1 MQPNQKSMNSLDTQH
16 NHDKSW
22 VSKTDLIRFIRCPY
36 GFYVLDKGLVDFEDT
51 INEYQSTLIEQGVA
65 FQSAI
70 EAETKPLPE
79 PIELDRLFSEQSVR
93 LFSLP
98 LLKNPELR
106 IMGKP
111 DAVDTHKGQLL
122 PVEIKSH
129 KDVQLSD
136 ELELA
141 FYWMLLQPYRTK
153 NTSPRGFLL
162 LRRNGVVEQVEVPLR
177 SAHFERVQ
185 QSIEQVR
192 YARINGVRPRMC
204 GCPICSGP
212 MLDEIR
218 RSTLANKD
226 VSLIW
231 GIGWQY
237 ARCLEEMGISTYEH
251 LLETDTDS
259 IVEGLRRYNY
269 HLSANQVNGWKHH
282 AKSFSIGRPVL
293 FGEPF
298 SHHDSFLALDLEYDP
313 ESTIWLIGICLMR
326 SGKRTYYFLWADSPK
341 QEKVILNE
349 LYETIQQ
356 NPSLPIVT
364 WSGTSA
370 DIPQIRKATE
380 RHKLSGLLEILESNH
395 LDLFQATLRS
405 LRFPMASLSIDEVAR
420 FFGLPR
426 LSSISSGLQAQMIY
440 RRFCN
445 SRDEAERIELKN
457 SLIEYNRD
465 DLAAVI
471 GIKERLV
478 ELSH

>member
-1 MQPNQKSMNSLDTQH
+1 MNSGVTKPDL
-16 NHDKSW
+16 DKSW

-36 GFYVLDKGLVDFEDT
+36 GFYVLDKGLVEFEDT
-51 INEYQSTLIEQGVA
+51 IDEYQASLIEQGVA

-70 EAETKPLPE
+70 EAEAKPLPE

-129 KDVQLSD
+129 KDVHLSD

-141 FYWMLLQPYRTK
+141 FYWMLLQPHRTK
-153 NTSPRGFLL
+153 DTSPRGFLL
-162 LRRNGVVEQVEVPLR
+162 LRRNGVVEEVEVPLR
-177 SAHFERVQ
+177 PAHFERVEQ
-185 QSIEQVR
+185 FVEQVR
-192 YARINGVRPRMC
+192 YTRINGVRPRIC

-231 GIGWQY
+231 GIGWRY
-237 ARCLEEMGISTYEH
+237 AHCLEEMGISTYEQ
-251 LLETDTDS
+251 LLQSDTDS
-259 IVEGLRRYNY
+259 VVEGLRRHKY
-269 HLSANQVNGWKHH
+269 HLSASQVNGWKHH

-298 SHHDSFLALDLEYDP
+298 PHHDSFLALDLEYDP
-313 ESTIWLIGICLMR
+313 ESTIWLIGICLVR
-326 SGKRTYYFLWADSPK
+326 SGKRNYSFLWADSTK
-341 QEKVILNE
+341 QEKVILNQ
-349 LYETIQQ
+349 LYQIIQQ

-370 DIPQIRKATE
+370 DIPQIRKAAE
-380 RHKLSGLLEILESNH
+380 RYKLSGLLAILESNH

-405 LRFPMASLSIDEVAR
+405 VRFPIASLSIDEVAR

-445 SRDEAERIELKN
+445 SRDEAERTELKN
-457 SLIEYNRD
+457 NLIEYNRD

-478 ELSH
+478 ELCH